1 MTFSAKV
8 ICDSINN
15 NNKRITTLQLKY
27 PRFIHSQFLTHRVFS
42 RNSSSSR
49 AIPVSKLIEE
59 VRNDPVFPIE
69 WGANNPGMSSKSLM
83 AEEDAKEAK
92 ELWYEAMEKSLEIA
106 TNLAGLG
113 AHKQI
118 VNRILEPYQHIHTI
132 VTATDFDN
140 FFKLRL
146 DDEAQPEIQ
155 RLAIIMKEALDKS
168 TPVKRDSHYP
178 YLSEDDLKIIDP
190 DNYALVSAA
199 RCARVS
205 YLNHDGSKPDLER
218 DLKLAKTLLEHFHM
232 SPFEHQAVARV
243 GKFDNFYGWKSY
255 RNYITTGLK

>member
-1 MTFSAKV
+1 MTYEAKV
-8 ICDSINN
+8 ICDTVRNG
-15 NNKRITTLQLKY
+15 KRITTLQLKY

-49 AIPVSKLIEE
+49 AIPVSRLIEE

-83 AEEDAKEAK
+83 SESNAKEAK
-92 ELWYEAMEKSLEIA
+92 DLWFEAMEKALEIA
-106 TNLAGLG
+106 SNLAGLG

-132 VTATDFDN
+132 VTSTDFEN
-140 FFKLRL
+140 FFNLRL

-155 RLAIIMKEALDKS
+155 KLAKVMKEALDNSNPKAS
-168 TPVKRDSHYP
+168 DTHLP
-178 YLSEDDLKIIDP
+178 YLTDNDFDVLDP
-190 DNYALVSAA
+190 KNYALVSAA

-205 YLNHDGSKPDLER
+205 YLNHDGSKPDLEK
-218 DLKLAKTLLEHFHM
+218 DLKLAQTLLTHYHM
-232 SPFEHQAVARV
+232 SPFEHQAVAKV
-243 GKFDNFYGWKSY
+243 GRFDNFYGWQSY
-255 RNYITTGLK
+255 RNEINSKHK